1 MGKGINSNDLAFEA
15 LFNNATIGIMTVD
28 KSGTIVLANPYSLV
42 QFGYEPNELNGKKI
56 EVLIPDRFAKSHVKT
71 RENYTVAPVSRPMG
85 LGFDLY
91 GRKKDGS
98 EFPVEIS
105 LSHYNGYMIAFI
117 IDITTRK
124 ENEQKLY
131 EQQIEKEKIA
141 GQLKVLNEELE
152 QKVEDRTIMLKE
164 TLQQLEKSKTE
175 LTEALEKERELN
187 DLKSRFVSMAS
198 HEFRTPL
205 STILS
210 SVSLIE
216 KYRLSEEQ
224 EKRDKHIQRIKSQV
238 KNMAN
243 ILEEFLSLGKLE
255 ESRVYEKREHFNICD
270 LIDELVS
277 ELYTLAKMGQT
288 IKLNCEIKSKV
299 FLDPKLLRNI
309 LVNLITNALKYSP
322 ENSEVTIHVYT
333 SDQHHLY
340 LSIKD
345 KGIGISDEDQK
356 HLMDRF
362 FRGTNAINIQGTG
375 LGLHIVKKY
384 LELMNGDITIK
395 SKLNQGTEVTL
406 AFNQ

>member
-1 MGKGINSNDLAFEA
+1 MHNEINAHNLAFEA
-15 LFNNATIGIMTVD
+15 LFNHATIGIMTVD
-28 KSGTIVLANPYSLV
+28 KTGTITLANPYSLH
-42 QFGYEPNELNGKKI
+42 QFGYESQELIGKKI
-56 EVLIPDRFAKSHVKT
+56 EMLIPSRFSKSHVKK
-71 RENYTVAPVSRPMG
+71 REHYAEDPANRPMG
-85 LGFDLY
+85 LGLDLY
-91 GRKKDGS
+91 GKKKDGS

-105 LSHYNGYMIAFI
+105 LSHYKETVIAFI
-117 IDITTRK
+117 IDITVRK
-124 ENEQKLY
+124 ESERKLQ
-131 EQQIEKEKIA
+131 EQQTEKERIA
-141 GQLKVLNEELE
+141 EQLKVLNDELE
-152 QKVEDRTIMLKE
+152 QKVDDRTIMLKE
-164 TLQQLEKSKTE
+164 TLQQLEKSKNE

-255 ESRVYEKREHFNICD
+255 ESRVFEKREHFNIREMMNE
-270 LIDELVS
+270 LIS
-277 ELYTLAKMGQT
+277 EMNALSKQGQT
-288 IKLNCEIKSKV
+288 ISFSCEIEPLIY
-299 FLDPKLLRNI
+299 LDPKLLRNI
-309 LVNLITNALKYSP
+309 MLNLVSNSMKYSP
-322 ENSEVTIHVYT
+322 ENATVKIRIYT
-333 SDQHHLY
+333 SDEHHLY
-340 LSIKD
+340 ISIQD
-345 KGIGISDEDQK
+345 NGIGISDEDQK
-356 HLMDRF
+356 HLTDRF

-384 LELMNGDITIK
+384 LELMNGDISIT
-395 SKLNQGTEVTL
+395 SKLNHGTEVTL

>member
-1 MGKGINSNDLAFEA
+1 
-15 LFNNATIGIMTVD
+15 
-28 KSGTIVLANPYSLV
+28 
-42 QFGYEPNELNGKKI
+42 
-56 EVLIPDRFAKSHVKT
+56 
-71 RENYTVAPVSRPMG
+71 
-85 LGFDLY
+85 
-91 GRKKDGS
+91 
-98 EFPVEIS
+98 
-105 LSHYNGYMIAFI
+105 
-117 IDITTRK
+117 
-124 ENEQKLY
+124 
-131 EQQIEKEKIA
+131 
-141 GQLKVLNEELE
+141 
-152 QKVEDRTIMLKE
+152 
-164 TLQQLEKSKTE
+164 
-175 LTEALEKERELN
+175 
-187 DLKSRFVSMAS
+187 MAS